1 MAQSLSSTRSRTT
14 QPMGSRTK
22 PSGITTAR
30 DSDGG
35 SDIDMRDDSSDDEDN
50 DNGDDDGG
58 KTSSG
63 QY

>member
-1 MAQSLSSTRSRTT
+1 
-14 QPMGSRTK
+14 MGSRTK

-35 SDIDMRDDSSDDEDN
+35 SDIDMRVDSSDDEDN
-50 DNGDDDGG
+50 DNGDDEGG